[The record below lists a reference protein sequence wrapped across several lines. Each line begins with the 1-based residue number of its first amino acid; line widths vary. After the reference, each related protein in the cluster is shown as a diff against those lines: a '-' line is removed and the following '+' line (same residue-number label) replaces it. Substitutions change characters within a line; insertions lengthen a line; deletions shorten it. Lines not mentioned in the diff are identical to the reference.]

1 MVKIFTFF
9 LGFAVFSAMAQSASQ
24 VQKLSAELA
33 AKDPRAQVNVIVQW
47 KHKPTEATH
56 LKVLSRGGLIRQ
68 RYSSITAGAYS
79 MSAAA
84 IQDLANDPDVV
95 YIAPDRPV
103 HAMLDYTAGAVN
115 AAAAWSANLT
125 GSGIGIALIDSGINP
140 NTDLSGRIVYN
151 QDFTLNARTMATATV
166 SETAV
171 SASSTTSTST
181 TASSGATNTS
191 IGVVGTTALRLIGP
205 DLYGHGEHV
214 AGILAGNGTLSSC
227 SNCNRLLKGMA
238 PGANLIN
245 LRVLDANGAGTDSEV
260 MAAIDTAM
268 SLAST
273 YNIRIINL
281 SLGRPVYESYTKD
294 PLCQAVEQAWKA
306 GIVVVVAAG
315 NDGRD
320 NSFGTSGYG
329 TIDAPGNDPYVI
341 TVGAMKTEGTA
352 NRSDDLIASY
362 SSKGPTLVDAVVKPD
377 LVAPGNLVVSLLA
390 STSATLATQNP
401 GNIMPK
407 SYYTDG
413 NSQKPSGF
421 FQLSGTS
428 MATPVVSGAAALL
441 LQANPNMTPDQIK
454 ARLMLTAYK
463 TFPASSVAT
472 DPTTGQSY
480 LSYYDVF
487 TVGAGYL
494 DIAAALGNTSL
505 AQGTALS
512 PTAVYNSSTGA
523 IGIISDPSAVWNL
536 NSVWGVQ
543 SVYDMRSVWGVNSI
557 NAQQTIWGLNSVWG
571 VNSIWGQNSVWGA
584 NSIWGANSVW
594 GAGVNLNGP
603 AAQAMSNGVP
613 LTPSSTTTAQA
624 TSLSIAP
631 FGEN

>member
-1 MVKIFTFF
+1 LVKNFTFF
-9 LGFAVFSAMAQSASQ
+9 LGFAVFSAMGQSTSQ

-33 AKDPRAQVNVIVQW
+33 AKDPFAQVNVIVQW
-47 KHKPTEATH
+47 KHKPTEANQ

-68 RYSSITAGAYS
+68 RYSAITAGAYS

-84 IQDLANDPDVV
+84 IQELANDPDVE

-103 HAMLDYTAGAVN
+103 HAKLDYTAAAVN
-115 AAAAWSANLT
+115 AAAAWSSNLT
-125 GSGIGIALIDSGINP
+125 GSGIGIALIDSGLNP

-151 QDFTLNARTMATATV
+151 QDFTLTATTMATAILSGT
-166 SETAV
+166 
-171 SASSTTSTST
+171 SSSSG
-181 TASSGATNTS
+181 SGATVTS
-191 IGVVGTTALRLIGP
+191 TAVGKTSLIGP
-205 DLYGHGEHV
+205 DLYGHGQHV

-227 SNCNRLLKGMA
+227 SNCNRLLKGIA

-260 MAAIDTAM
+260 IAAIDTAIA
-268 SLAST
+268 LAPT

-294 PLCQAVEQAWKA
+294 PLCLAVEQAWKA

-329 TIDAPGNDPYVI
+329 TIDAPGNDPYAI
-341 TVGAMKTEGTA
+341 TVGAMKTEGTYT
-352 NRSDDLIASY
+352 RTDDLIASY

-390 STSATLATQNP
+390 SPSDTLATQTP

-407 SYYTDG
+407 SYYQNG
-413 NSQKPSGF
+413 NSQKPSNVF

-428 MATPVVSGAAALL
+428 MATPVVSAAAALL
-441 LQANPNMTPDQIK
+441 LHANPNMTPDQIK

-463 TFPASSVAT
+463 TFPTSSVAT
-472 DPTTGQSY
+472 DPTTGQTY

-494 DIAAALGNTSL
+494 DIEAALGNTSL

-512 PTAVYNSSTGA
+512 PTAVYNSATGA
-523 IGIISDPSAVWNL
+523 IGIVSNASAVWNL

-557 NAQQTIWGLNSVWG
+557 DSQQTIWGLNSVWG
-571 VNSIWGQNSVWGA
+571 VNSVWSQNSVWGA

-594 GAGVNLNGP
+594 GVGVSLNGP

-613 LTPSSTTTAQA
+613 LTPSATTTAQT
-624 TSLSIAP
+624 TSLSVAP

>member
-1 MVKIFTFF
+1 MLRNFTFF
-9 LGFAVFSAMAQSASQ
+9 LGFAVFSAMAQSTSP

-33 AKDPRAQVNVIVQW
+33 AKDPAALVNVIVQW
-47 KHKPTEATH
+47 KHKPTEVDH

-79 MSAAA
+79 MSAGA
-84 IQDLANDPDVV
+84 IQELANDPAVE

-103 HAMLDYTAGAVN
+103 HAKLDYTAAAVN
-115 AAAAWSANLT
+115 AAAAWSSNLT
-125 GSGIGIALIDSGINP
+125 GSGIGIALIDSGLNP
-140 NTDLSGRIVYN
+140 NTDLKGRIVYN
-151 QDFTLNARTMATATV
+151 QDFTASAATTTTATV
-166 SETAV
+166 SEI
-171 SASSTTSTST
+171 SASTSST
-181 TASSGATNTS
+181 TASSGATTTS
-191 IGVVGTTALRLIGP
+191 TSVAGTAASLLSIGP
-205 DLYGHGEHV
+205 DRYGHGQHV

-260 MAAIDTAM
+260 MAAIDSAIT
-268 SLAST
+268 LAST

-294 PLCQAVEQAWKA
+294 PLCLAVEQAWKA

-320 NSFGTSGYG
+320 NSFGTNGYG

-341 TVGAMKTEGTA
+341 TVGAMKTEGTYT
-352 NRSDDLIASY
+352 RTDDLIASY

-390 STSATLATQNP
+390 SPSDTLATQTP

-407 SYYTDG
+407 SYYQNG
-413 NSQKPSGF
+413 NSQKPSDVF

-463 TFPASSVAT
+463 TFPTSSVAT
-472 DPTTGQSY
+472 DPVTGQTY

-494 DIAAALGNTSL
+494 DIEAALGNTSL

-512 PTAVYNSSTGA
+512 PTAVYNSATGA
-523 IGIISDPSAVWNL
+523 IGIVSNSSAVWNL

-571 VNSIWGQNSVWGA
+571 VNSIWAQNSVWGA
-584 NSIWGANSVW
+584 TSIWGANSVW
-594 GAGVNLNGP
+594 GVGVSLNGP
-603 AAQAMSNGVP
+603 AAQAMSNSVP
-613 LTPSSTTTAQA
+613 LTPSATTTAQT
-624 TSLSIAP
+624 TSLSVAP

>member
-1 MVKIFTFF
+1 MKNFTLF
-9 LGFAVFSAMAQSASQ
+9 LGFAVLSAMAQNTSQ

-33 AKDPRAQVNVIVQW
+33 EKDPRAQVNVIVQW
-47 KHKPTEATH
+47 KHKPTEANH
-56 LKVLSRGGLIRQ
+56 LKVLNRGGLIRQ
-68 RYSSITAGAYS
+68 RYSSIAAGAYS

-84 IQDLANDPDVV
+84 VQELANDPDVE

-103 HAMLDYTAGAVN
+103 HAKLDYTAAAVN
-115 AAAAWSANLT
+115 AAAAWSSNLT

-151 QDFTLNARTMATATV
+151 QDFTLSSATM
-166 SETAV
+166 SETSV
-171 SASSTTSTST
+171 SATSTTSG
-181 TASSGATNTS
+181 SGATNL
-191 IGVVGTTALRLIGP
+191 IAVGRTATAATLIGP

-227 SNCNRLLKGMA
+227 LTCNRSLKGIA

-245 LRVLDANGAGTDSEV
+245 LKVLDANGAGTDSRV
-260 MAAIDTAM
+260 IAAIDTAI
-268 SLAST
+268 SLASAF
-273 YNIRIINL
+273 NIRIINL

-377 LVAPGNLVVSLLA
+377 LVAPGNFVVSLLA

-407 SYYTDG
+407 SYYQNG
-413 NSQKPSGF
+413 NSLKPSNVF

-441 LQANPNMTPDQIK
+441 LQANPSMTPDQIK

-463 TFPASSVAT
+463 TFPTSSVAT
-472 DPTTGQSY
+472 DPTTGQTY

-512 PTAVYNSSTGA
+512 PIAVYNSATGA
-523 IGIISDPSAVWNL
+523 IGIVSNSSAVWNL

-594 GAGVNLNGP
+594 GAGVSLNGP
-603 AAQAMSNGVP
+603 AAQAMSNGVS
-613 LTPSSTTTAQA
+613 LTPSATTTAQT
-624 TSLSIAP
+624 TSLSVAP